1 MKAVLES
8 RQLRLR
14 RRFVATPPAGWFKA
28 KQRRRICESL
38 ICKQGLFKFSYFETG
53 KFGTKLGLIQVKMD
67 KKRQKQLKAD
77 KTLISLFTG
86 G

>member
-1 MKAVLES
+1 VE
-8 RQLRLR
+8 
-14 RRFVATPPAGWFKA
+14 
-28 KQRRRICESL
+28 
-38 ICKQGLFKFSYFETG
+38 GLLKFGYFEAE

-77 KTLISLFTG
+77 KALISLFTG